1 MIQDKW
7 QVPVKYIQDH
17 YYPEDRIAVVL
28 IDRSTGAIEHEFRTA
43 RQITGETYQAHLR
56 GANADGKDVYL
67 TVNTL
72 VEGAYR
78 RTKDRIGE
86 IRNVYLDIDTGGKEA
101 VEKIL
106 AAPEMPKPHSVLET
120 SPGKHQLLWKAEGFE
135 KQQAESLVRDLAAK
149 HAADQAV
156 WDCARVLRIPGFR
169 NCKYEQAHYVK
180 VQPGGADPER
190 IYKPSDFP
198 KYEIAREAPQF
209 GQGPKSNRKVPGNSQ
224 SESDWAYAMR
234 RLENGDSPSII
245 QQKIADFRRHDKP
258 HPDRYAE
265 RTVMNARAA
274 MLSLPMGSTANT
286 YRESQSPSR

>member
-1 MIQDKW
+1 MDKW

-17 YYPEDRIAVVL
+17 YYPDDRIAVVL
-28 IDRSTGAIEHEFRTA
+28 IDRSTEAIEHEFRTA
-43 RQITGETYQAHLR
+43 RQVTGEKYQAHLR

-72 VEGAYR
+72 VDGAHR
-78 RTKDRIGE
+78 RTKADIDE
-86 IRNVYLDIDTGGKEA
+86 IRHVYMDIDTGGKEA
-101 VEKIL
+101 VDKIL

-120 SPGKHQLLWKAEGFE
+120 SRGKHQLLWKVEGFE
-135 KQQAESLVRDLAAK
+135 KQQVESLVRDLAAK

-180 VQPGGADPER
+180 VQPGGADPDR
-190 IYKPSDFP
+190 IYKPADFP
-198 KYEIAREAPQF
+198 KYEIARESPQF
-209 GQGPKSNRKVPGNSQ
+209 GQRPESNRKVPGNSQ

-265 RTVMNARAA
+265 RTVLKARRELVSRA
-274 MLSLPMGSTANT
+274 MGSTMST
-286 YRESQSPSR
+286 YRESPGMSR